1 MHLTGSHSENSNKHL
16 HMLEWPCT
24 VYITGSISRWQG
36 NCLSS
41 SATLLLHIYFN
52 TCLPFHDKS
61 PCLHLCF
68 HAKKKKDKWWKKN
81 SQKTFLLTHT
91 CITKIIWFCIPNEK
105 VLKQEAHGP
114 HRSPEKTVQSI
125 NTYDYIITLIKRR
138 KKTFYLYE
146 N

>member
-1 MHLTGSHSENSNKHL
+1 MYLAGSHSENSNNEHL

-36 NCLSS
+36 NCFSLSV
-41 SATLLLHIYFN
+41 TLLLHIYFN
-52 TCLPFHDKS
+52 TCLPSHNKS
-61 PCLHLCF
+61 PCLHLRS
-68 HAKKKKDKWWKKN
+68 HAKKKKRINDEKN
-81 SQKTFLLTHT
+81 SQKTLTHT
-91 CITKIIWFCIPNEK
+91 CITKIIRFCLPNEK